1 MESLRLPAIKPI
13 PMTKAVVFF
22 TFMLVIIS
30 CSHYD
35 DIMKNGKESTY
46 SSKSHNAG
54 QNCMN
59 CHNGS
64 EYSEAVREG
73 GWWHVAGTV
82 VGGSGK
88 DIELWTEPNRK
99 GELVYKLQIEPS
111 GNFYTSKIVDFKTGV
126 YPVVVKKDGS
136 FKEMSTSITMG
147 ACNSC
152 HGATTDVIKSY

>member
-1 MESLRLPAIKPI
+1 MKKSVNFITLL
-13 PMTKAVVFF
+13 F
-22 TFMLVIIS
+22 VIIS

-35 DIMKNGKESTY
+35 EIMKNGKESTY
-46 SSKSHNAG
+46 KSKSHNAG
-54 QNCMN
+54 ANCMT

-82 VGGSGK
+82 VGGNGK
-88 DIELWTEPNRK
+88 DIQLWTGPNCT

-111 GNFYTSKIVDFKTGV
+111 GNFYTAKIVDFKTGV
-126 YPVVVKKDGS
+126 YPVLIKKNGDTTY
-136 FKEMSTSITMG
+136 MSTRITMG

-152 HGATTDVIKSY
+152 HGVSTDKINSN